1 MKTLI
6 TFFAALFIAT
16 VTFAG
21 KPAATRSNADDRTFS
36 VSNFDKLDLGSAFTI
51 HVRQGGSFSVKASGR
66 DKDIQELE
74 ASVSGG
80 TLKIRYKDQKWG
92 WNNRERITIDITMPT
107 LKAADLSGATNTDIR
122 GFKNQGSVAF
132 DVSGASKLDM
142 EVDADRLSIDFSG
155 ASSIVFT
162 GKADRVEGELSGA
175 SSLRAFEMNSKTV
188 NLSVSG
194 ASSARVSAS
203 EALNVE
209 ASGASSVRY
218 KGGATKVSSNSSGA
232 SSVRKEG

>member
-6 TFFAALFIAT
+6 SFLAALLVAT
-16 VTFAG
+16 VTV
-21 KPAATRSNADDRTFS
+21 ATTPTARPNADDRTFS

-74 ASVSGG
+74 ATVSNG
-80 TLKIRYKDQKWG
+80 TLKIRYKDKNWSMS
-92 WNNRERITIDITMPT
+92 NRERVTLDITMPA
-107 LKAADLSGATNTDIR
+107 LKAADLSGATSTDIR

-142 EVDADRLSIDFSG
+142 EVDADRLTVDFSG

-162 GKADRVEGELSGA
+162 GNADRMEGELSGA
-175 SSLRAFEMNSKTV
+175 STLRAFDMSSKTV

>member
-6 TFFAALFIAT
+6 PFFAALLIAT
-16 VTFAG
+16 VAFSGT
-21 KPAATRSNADDRTFS
+21 PTTRPNADDRTFP

-74 ASVSGG
+74 ATVSGG
-80 TLKIRYKDQKWG
+80 TLKVRYKDKNWG
-92 WNNRERITIDITMPT
+92 WNNRERITLDITMPA
-107 LKAADLSGATNTDIR
+107 LKAAELSGATTTDVR
-122 GFKNQGSVAF
+122 GFKNQGSIAF
-132 DVSGASKLDM
+132 EVSGASKLDM
-142 EVDADRLSIDFSG
+142 DVDADKFTLDASG
-155 ASSIVFT
+155 ASTIVLI
-162 GKADRVEGELSGA
+162 GSADRVVAEVSGA
-175 SSLRAFEMNSKTV
+175 SSLRAFDMSSKAVTI
-188 NLSVSG
+188 SASG
-194 ASSARVSAS
+194 ASSARVSAT
-203 EALNVE
+203 EALTAE